1 MMGTAKREPWPCV
14 PVVQTSVA
22 QVEGLGACMCIG
34 AYLYMGAGQADKC
47 HRGPVGTVDDTH
59 TRCPCLSASASFW
72 CDSTRDFPKQ
82 EEDREKQDHDGEV
95 WVTLIFLKQRE
106 LRLFFFPNE
115 SLRRGLV

>member
-1 MMGTAKREPWPCV
+1 
-14 PVVQTSVA
+14 
-22 QVEGLGACMCIG
+22 MCIG

-59 TRCPCLSASASFW
+59 TRCPCLFASASFW

-82 EEDREKQDHDGEV
+82 EEDREKQDYDGEV